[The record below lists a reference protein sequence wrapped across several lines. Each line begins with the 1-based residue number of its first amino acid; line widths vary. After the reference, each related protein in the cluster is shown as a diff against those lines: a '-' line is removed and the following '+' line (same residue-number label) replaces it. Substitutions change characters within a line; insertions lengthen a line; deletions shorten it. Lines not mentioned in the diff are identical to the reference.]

1 MLELPMVEALLLS
14 VDVDELE
21 PVELLVAEPVVPV
34 PVPESALVLGLAAL
48 GVVAVFGLVIVLLS
62 LVLGVVAVLGV
73 VVVLLSGVRPVLSAP
88 VVSVVVDGL
97 PGLVDC
103 AYTMPARTDRP
114 TIAPMAVD

>member
-21 PVELLVAEPVVPV
+21 PVEFVV
-34 PVPESALVLGLAAL
+34 PVPESVLVLGLAAL